1 MKPDIEKIKQE
12 SLTKMYEDALET
24 MSDEDVIRMLS
35 ELNYLRKQLKSQ
47 SDVIARLKQ
56 EAYHDPLTGLPNRR
70 YFERELDKAMAY
82 FSRYK
87 RMGAL
92 LLIDADSFKSINDSL
107 GHLAGDAILKHIA
120 ILLQKHTRNADTVAR
135 IGGDEFCIILRETSG
150 EEAFE
155 KAKKIADIIAK
166 TPCTYEG
173 RDIYISVSI
182 GGCSFS
188 EAKDRTDLMNKADSA
203 MYISKNNAVAVA

>member
-24 MSDEDVIRMLS
+24 MSDDDIIRMVS

-107 GHLAGDAILKHIA
+107 GHLAGDAILKHISK
-120 ILLQKHTRNADTVAR
+120 LLMQHPHTAATVAR
-135 IGGDEFCIILRETSG
+135 IAGDEFCIILRETSG

-155 KAKKIADIIAK
+155 KAKKLSEIIAK

-173 RDIYISVSI
+173 HDIHISVSI

-188 EAKDRTDLMNKADSA
+188 EANDRADLMNKADSA